1 MSPVAPGSD
10 PDPDPSLTR
19 VKETLTMIWPDRRRL
34 IGTAAS
40 GVLAAAL
47 PRALRAQPARL
58 IFGVGLYQPDR
69 ERNDATYRPLAAH
82 LSRRLRRP
90 VDLRTVDTWEGL
102 AKSLATGETDIALM
116 GPWGFVLASHHAG
129 AQAVATILYEG
140 RPEYFAQIV
149 THPDSGLNTIDDLLG
164 SSGRGRSFAF
174 GDPGSTSGFLI
185 PMHFFMQKGIEPAR
199 HFGRVLH
206 ARHQAI
212 QTQVTAGQ
220 IDAGA
225 DFNRNRDEMIRQGLI
240 RAERSRI
247 LWQSPPLPNDA
258 VAVSA
263 ALAKDGGFVRALQA
277 ALLEIGGLLKSE
289 PTLLPVP
296 YTGFVVSDNA
306 RYTSIREAGLATGRL
321 KSR

>member
-1 MSPVAPGSD
+1 MISMS
-10 PDPDPSLTR
+10 
-19 VKETLTMIWPDRRRL
+19 RRRL
-34 IGTAAS
+34 TGRAATAA
-40 GVLAAAL
+40 VAAL
-47 PRALRAQPARL
+47 LPASLHANPKRL
-58 IFGVGLYQPDR
+58 IFGVGLFQPDR

-82 LSRRLRRP
+82 LSRRLGRA

-116 GPWGFVLASHHAG
+116 GPWGFVLANHHAD
-129 AQAVATILYEG
+129 AQAVATILSEG
-140 RPEYFAQIV
+140 RPEDFAMIV
-149 THPDSGLNTIDDLLG
+149 THPDSGLNTIEDLLG
-164 SSGRGRSFAF
+164 ARGRGRSFAF
-174 GDPGSTSGFLI
+174 GDPGSTSGFLV
-185 PMHFFMQKGIEPAR
+185 PMHFFMQRGIDPAR
-199 HFGRVLH
+199 HFGRVLYT
-206 ARHQAI
+206 RHQAI

-263 ALAKDGGFVRALQA
+263 SLAKDAGFVRTLQA
-277 ALLEIGGLLKSE
+277 ALADVGGLLKSE
-289 PTLLPVP
+289 PGLLPVP

-306 RYTSIREAGLATGRL
+306 RYTPIREAGLATGRL
-321 KSR
+321 KPR

>member
-1 MSPVAPGSD
+1 MTSMS
-10 PDPDPSLTR
+10 
-19 VKETLTMIWPDRRRL
+19 RRRL
-34 IGTAAS
+34 AGCAATAA
-40 GVLAAAL
+40 LAALL
-47 PRALRAQPARL
+47 PASLQAQPKRL
-58 IFGVGLYQPDR
+58 IFGVGLFQPDR
-69 ERNDATYRPLAAH
+69 ERNDASYRPLAAH
-82 LSRRLRRP
+82 LSRRLGRA
-90 VDLRTVDTWEGL
+90 VDLRTADTWEGL

-116 GPWGFVLASHHAG
+116 GPWGFVLANHHAD

-140 RPEYFAQIV
+140 RPEYHAMIV
-149 THPDSGLNTIDDLLG
+149 THPDSGLNTIEDLLG
-164 SSGRGRSFAF
+164 ARGRGRSFAF

-185 PMHFFMQKGIEPAR
+185 PMHFFMQKGIDPAR
-199 HFGRVLH
+199 HFGRVLYT
-206 ARHQAI
+206 RHQAI

-263 ALAKDGGFVRALQA
+263 SLAKDAGFVRALQA
-277 ALLEIGGLLKSE
+277 ALAEVGGLLKTE
-289 PTLLPVP
+289 PGLLPVP

-321 KSR
+321 KPR